1 MNKKKQALLSPENY
15 LRTKVRNIPIDECFI
30 NDNWRDTGFAMII
43 VTREHINGNITHGAY
58 MVDLFCMGLKESFWI
73 FNQHLLDFKDHV
85 DHHRMEN
92 RGIFR
97 IIPAS
102 YLLVHNIIYGAIAYA
117 DELGFRPH
125 KSFELTRYILE
136 EDDEHVKLIE
146 LEFGFKGKPL
156 YISNPHYLHEKHRVL
171 EHLTQRLGHNN
182 FYFITEEE
190 AREFFNSEEE
200 KDRKYVDYQDP
211 EMKHSLISKFL
222 SQIDHSKKLSREDP
236 EKIHQL
242 LDYSDIIFSEYMMSQ
257 EESSTACETVKQ
269 LCEFEITREF
279 FSDYLLFG
287 DDKIHSDRLLVRKE
301 AEWLCQKISDQKLS
315 QGQPEIE
322 KLIEKYPVALVF
334 QYLKLKYQELI
345 SGTRKL
351 SKTFKIY
358 AERYPDYI
366 LFQYLYESSLLLN
379 ISGGVSQSIPD
390 RMHLKN
396 FYPGKT
402 AFCREEVLHY
412 VHFLILKFGLSSNI
426 LMAEAIIDFMEE
438 NHPGLLPDSTILNVR
453 IIKLSKVAEYCEK
466 WASNGPISSAR

>member
-1 MNKKKQALLSPENY
+1 
-15 LRTKVRNIPIDECFI
+15 
-30 NDNWRDTGFAMII
+30 
-43 VTREHINGNITHGAY
+43 
-58 MVDLFCMGLKESFWI
+58 
-73 FNQHLLDFKDHV
+73 
-85 DHHRMEN
+85 
-92 RGIFR
+92 
-97 IIPAS
+97 
-102 YLLVHNIIYGAIAYA
+102 
-117 DELGFRPH
+117 
-125 KSFELTRYILE
+125 
-136 EDDEHVKLIE
+136 
-146 LEFGFKGKPL
+146 
-156 YISNPHYLHEKHRVL
+156 
-171 EHLTQRLGHNN
+171 
-182 FYFITEEE
+182 
-190 AREFFNSEEE
+190 
-200 KDRKYVDYQDP
+200 
-211 EMKHSLISKFL
+211 MKHSLISKFL

-269 LCEFEITREF
+269 LFEFEITREV

-426 LMAEAIIDFMEE
+426 VMAEAIIDFMEE